1 MRRSLDDDQADQIK
15 ALAHAGRLA
24 ILRALGTGERTATEL
39 TKRVGLSKANLSQ
52 HIKLLKHEGIVQCVK
67 RGTFCHYSIADA
79 RIVKALDLLEQ
90 ARVRRTQVAAR
101 RAR

>member
-1 MRRSLDDDQADQIK
+1 MRRSIDDDQAEQIK

-24 ILRALGTGERTATEL
+24 ILRVLGTGERTATEL

-52 HIKLLKHEGIVQCVK
+52 HIKLLKHEGIVRCVK

-90 ARVRRTQVAAR
+90 ARVRRTQAVAR